1 MKNHEYLKLIVLML
15 NYCLIV
21 FCDSDALATNG
32 LSLWGIMIGTGVHLG
47 ASSKHLFV
55 DYNTTGEVTRSV
67 FQFFRYGT
75 DWMTPVWM
83 TPVEEVHINNVTLV
97 IHAFYIATRYIVSR
111 KTKTR
116 LK

>member
-1 MKNHEYLKLIVLML
+1 MKNHEYLKFIVLML

-55 DYNTTGEVTRSV
+55 DYNTTGEVARSV

-75 DWMTPVWM
+75 DWIE
-83 TPVEEVHINNVTLV
+83 PVEEVHVNNVYAGHSRILQCNT
-97 IHAFYIATRYIVSR
+97 IHRES
-111 KTKTR
+111 
-116 LK
+116 